1 MQIHISTNEHKISN
15 EFRQLMIRK
24 NIDVWYKLNNIGEHM
39 EHKLINGIK
48 VPLTAEEIAQ
58 RQADE
63 LAWNA
68 GAFDRAMNDLRS
80 KRNSLL
86 SATDYLALSD
96 NTMTEE
102 VKTYRQALR
111 DITEGLTTKEQVEAV
126 VFPTKF

>member
-1 MQIHISTNEHKISN
+1 
-15 EFRQLMIRK
+15 
-24 NIDVWYKLNNIGEHM
+24 M
-39 EHKLINGIK
+39 EHKLIDGVQ

-68 GAFDRAMNDLRS
+68 GAFDRAMNALRS

-96 NTMTEE
+96 NTMTPEM
-102 VKTYRQALR
+102 TAYRQALR

-126 VFPTKF
+126 VFPTKP